1 MSKSENRQ
9 ASRRPNFER
18 LTSQHIGDFLSYFF
32 VFFAAIGG
40 CVWVHSLTW
49 DDLQYPWRVLDGD
62 LSSVYSIAQAL
73 GQSWTGVTNNAL
85 GAPFRADFSLVFL
98 IEDLHL
104 VFIRVIAHLTSNP
117 FVAVNAFY
125 VLTFGFSAVSFLFV
139 SIRMTVRRIHAIPL
153 ALSYAWLPYHFSRM
167 DVGHVSLVG
176 YYMLP
181 LGILTLDRLFNYVN
195 RSDTNFFPKGIAR
208 TALVV
213 VGIVLIGS
221 SGSYYGLF
229 FALLTFSFL
238 FLLFPFELNKNLLR
252 RASVIFLVAI
262 GFVLAPAI
270 RTLLARAGGL
280 EDSVVRNPEESVQ
293 FGGSVIRLL
302 VPWGTWL
309 PEKLRPAVS
318 VMEYEW
324 NATPLLGVTGVWL
337 LLIGLG
343 LSLVA
348 DRKKNC
354 SSHRSL
360 LYIFPWSLLFYTS
373 GGLGL
378 IFAYLID
385 PSFRAWNR
393 FSIIILTLSLL
404 AFGIA
409 ISRIRFTKWLI
420 SPALLVVAITTQ
432 LLPLSSIG
440 IAAEPDPTS
449 KAAYESLK
457 GDAQNVEKHVASGC
471 SILQLP
477 IMLFPEG
484 APIGDFGNGEHLW
497 LPLLT
502 KNLHWSYGAGKGTT
516 EGKYWGE
523 FFGASPALP
532 IQKARELGFCAVL
545 VNFQSNL
552 NRDEI
557 IAAVG
562 QPIFENA
569 TTGNALFLISR

>member
-1 MSKSENRQ
+1 MNETENNQ
-9 ASRRPNFER
+9 ASRRPNLER
-18 LTSQHIGDFLSYFF
+18 LTSQHFGDFLSYFF

-40 CVWVHSLTW
+40 CAWVHRLTW
-49 DDLQYPWRVLDGD
+49 DDLQYPWRVLDSD

-73 GQSWTGVTNNAL
+73 GQSWIGVTNNAL

-104 VFIRVIAHLTSNP
+104 LFIRVIAHLTSNP

-125 VLTFGFSAVSFLFV
+125 VLTFGFSAVSFLFA
-139 SIRMTVRRIHAIPL
+139 SIRMTVRRIYAIPL

-167 DVGHVSLVG
+167 DVGHVSLAG

-181 LGILTLDRLFNYVN
+181 VGILALHRLFNYVSG
-195 RSDTNFFPKGIAR
+195 SDGYFFAESRAKTAFLMIGII
-208 TALVV
+208 LV
-213 VGIVLIGS
+213 GS
-221 SGSYYGLF
+221 SGSYYGVF

-238 FLLFPFELNKNLLR
+238 FLLFPFELNKDLLR
-252 RASVIFLVAI
+252 RVSAIFIVAI

-293 FGGSVIRLL
+293 FGGSITRLL
-302 VPWGTWL
+302 IPWGTWL

-324 NATPLLGVTGVWL
+324 NATPLLGVAGVWL
-337 LLIGLG
+337 LLIGMG

-348 DRKKNC
+348 VRKKN
-354 SSHRSL
+354 SSSNRSL
-360 LYIFPWSLLFYTS
+360 LYIFPWSLLFYAS

-393 FSIIILTLSLL
+393 FSIFILTLSLL
-404 AFGIA
+404 ALGIA
-409 ISRIRFTKWLI
+409 TSRTRFTQWLI
-420 SPALLVVAITTQ
+420 APALLVVTVTTQ
-432 LLPLSSIG
+432 LLPLSSVGIG
-440 IAAEPDPTS
+440 AEPDPIS
-449 KAAYESLK
+449 KAAFESLK
-457 GDAQNVEKHVASGC
+457 GDAQNVEQQVSPGC

-484 APIGDFGNGEHLW
+484 APVGDVGNGEHLW

-532 IQKARELGFCAVL
+532 IQKARDLGFCAVV

-557 IAAVG
+557 VAEVG

-569 TTGNALFLISR
+569 TTGNALFLMSR